1 MLLAYT
7 SNPDST
13 KKYLEPNPQRR
24 LSLLLIILSE
34 AEKYSYI
41 KFFNKIFFLS
51 HVSAAF
57 EF

>member
-13 KKYLEPNPQRR
+13 KKYLELNPQRR

-41 KFFNKIFFLS
+41 KFFNKISFF
-51 HVSAAF
+51 
-57 EF
+57 